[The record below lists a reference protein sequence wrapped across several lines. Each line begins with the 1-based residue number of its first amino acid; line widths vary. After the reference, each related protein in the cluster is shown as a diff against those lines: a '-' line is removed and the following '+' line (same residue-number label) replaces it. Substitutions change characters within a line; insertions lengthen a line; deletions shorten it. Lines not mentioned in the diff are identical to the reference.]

1 MRMRQAVCRNCERLA
16 RRVAELE
23 SQLAS
28 ALARIEELE
37 RQLAAL
43 RKDSSTSSKPP
54 SSDIV
59 KPPPPPSGKPG
70 RRRKRRRG
78 GQPGH
83 QRHLR
88 PQFPPEQIETTWT
101 YEWKELEENWQP
113 LDEFRIIQQ
122 VELREK
128 LFDVVEHRARLYR
141 HRQSGRIE
149 AAPLPA
155 EVVRSGLIGPR
166 LSSLIAYQKGACH
179 MSYSL
184 IQRFL
189 RDVLGLPISTGQL
202 AKTVQK
208 ASMALLPS
216 HEEGRHALPTQERLN
231 IDETG
236 HPECGRDLWTWG
248 FHAPGPQGFTWFHID
263 PARSSEVLK
272 EFLGEVFAGVV
283 GCDYHSAYR
292 RFLRETSILMQFCWA
307 HLIRDVKFLTTLPD
321 RVTRRYGERLLA
333 QIKRLFRVWHR
344 RDEMP
349 KARWQRAADQ
359 ARRAVLE
366 VGRRAPARSEAQN
379 VATRFR
385 AHADEY
391 FTFLK
396 LPRVE
401 PTNNAIE
408 RAFRFLAQDRKL
420 TQGTRGEAGRRWCER
435 VWTVLATCA
444 QQGRS
449 AFHFIHES
457 ILAHF
462 HKRSFP
468 PLLPQP
474 P

>member
-1 MRMRQAVCRNCERLA
+1 MTTVALYIGIDVSKDRLDLAWRPTGERWTAPNTERGIRAICRRLRTPA
-16 RRVAELE
+16 PTLIVLEATGGLELP
-23 SQLAS
+23 LTG
-28 ALARIEELE
+28 ALA
-37 RQLAAL
+37 AA
-43 RKDSSTSSKPP
+43 
-54 SSDIV
+54 
-59 KPPPPPSGKPG
+59 
-70 RRRKRRRG
+70 
-78 GQPGH
+78 
-83 QRHLR
+83 
-88 PQFPPEQIETTWT
+88 
-101 YEWKELEENWQP
+101 
-113 LDEFRIIQQ
+113 
-122 VELREK
+122 
-128 LFDVVEHRARLYR
+128 
-141 HRQSGRIE
+141 
-149 AAPLPA
+149 
-155 EVVRSGLIGPR
+155 
-166 LSSLIAYQKGACH
+166 
-179 MSYSL
+179 
-184 IQRFL
+184 
-189 RDVLGLPISTGQL
+189 GLPVVVVNPRQIRDFAKATGQL

-292 RFLRETSILMQFCWA
+292 KFLRETSILMQFCWA